1 MSEKDKNRAAFPHS
15 AALVD
20 ELREIFGADV
30 KLEWAEEN
38 GRTIGKKG
46 ADGVMAS
53 PSMAAPEITQYG
65 RRNGQ

>member
-1 MSEKDKNRAAFPHS
+1 MSEKDNNRAAFPHT

-30 KLEWAEEN
+30 KLEWAEES
-38 GRTIGKKG
+38 GRTIGNKG

-53 PSMAAPEITQYG
+53 PSTNTPVIKQYG
-65 RRNGQ
+65 RRVA